1 MNDQTPSQRL
11 TEVNAAI
18 SAILSGGQKY
28 KIGTREL
35 TRADLAMLY
44 QMQKELQAQEDGGCG
59 DLLDNTYVAVF
70 KGR

>member
-1 MNDQTPSQRL
+1 MDYTPTQRL
-11 TEVNAAI
+11 AEVNAAI
-18 SAILSGGQKY
+18 SAILGGGQKY

-35 TRADLAMLY
+35 TRADLALLY
-44 QMQKELQAQEDGGCG
+44 QMQKELQAQVDEGAA